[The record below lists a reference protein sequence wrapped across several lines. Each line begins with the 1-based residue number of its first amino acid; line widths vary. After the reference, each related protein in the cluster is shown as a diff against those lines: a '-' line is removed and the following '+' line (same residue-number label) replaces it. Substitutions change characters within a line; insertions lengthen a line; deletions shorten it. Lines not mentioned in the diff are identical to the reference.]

1 MQQTG
6 RVTVKVN
13 GEPHRTKPG
22 ASVQIGGTKRTG
34 FMTDQGVFVY
44 KEELVPG
51 MVKATVVHCSDTDVK
66 AIRDNKDV
74 TVQYITD
81 TGAILTMGN
90 AVYSESGDLA
100 NGEID
105 VTWIGDPLK

>member
-1 MQQTG
+1 
-6 RVTVKVN
+6 
-13 GEPHRTKPG
+13 
-22 ASVQIGGTKRTG
+22 
-34 FMTDQGVFVY
+34 
-44 KEELVPG
+44 
-51 MVKATVVHCSDTDVK
+51 
-66 AIRDNKDV
+66 V